1 MEIKFSRVWAM
12 PNKNTFSIKPIGE
25 LIAKYIYGESIDPF
39 ANSNKLAKTTN
50 DIDPQYETDF
60 HIDALQFLKMF
71 YENSMDTVLFD
82 PPYSSRQVSESYKKM
97 GMTVNME
104 TTQASYWSKLKKEI
118 SRIIKPGGICVS
130 CAWNSGGIGK
140 KYGFGIIEILLVPHG
155 SGGRND
161 TIVTVEKKSGD

>member
-1 MEIKFSRVWAM
+1 MEIKRVWAM

-25 LIAKYIYGESIDPF
+25 LIQKYIHGESVDPF

-104 TTQASYWSKLKKEI
+104 T
-118 SRIIKPGGICVS
+118 
-130 CAWNSGGIGK
+130 
-140 KYGFGIIEILLVPHG
+140 
-155 SGGRND
+155 
-161 TIVTVEKKSGD
+161 